1 MKAKEYF
8 AKYDS
13 LLMGQVENDE
23 QLAQSISALLLELSA
38 EVNVLA
44 KQRKARTNSAIA
56 GIVRE
61 LNEKWNS
68 ICSSF
73 EKKYDGFSPI
83 KFDGFK
89 NYWIYEI
96 PELKRYLV
104 AHV

>member
-13 LLMGQVENDE
+13 LIMGSVENDE
-23 QLAQSISALLLELSA
+23 VLTKNISALMIELSA

-44 KQRKARTNSAIA
+44 EQRKARTNSAIA
-56 GIVRE
+56 GILRE

-89 NYWIYEI
+89 NYWIHEI
-96 PELKRYLV
+96 PELERYLV
-104 AHV
+104 THV